1 MLSEYKPLSIKIN
14 HKLHTIDQAWI
25 MGIVNTGMDSFYD
38 GGKYHTIDAALQLC
52 EKHITE
58 GAKIIDIGGQS
69 SKPGVQ
75 FASTETEIAAT
86 APVIEAIKKR
96 FPDTIVSIDTFR
108 SEVAYAAINAGVD
121 IINDI
126 SAGDDDPQ
134 MLDLVAQHQMTYIAM
149 HKKGVS
155 STMQEHP
162 QYENVSQAVF
172 DYFKNKTEQF
182 KEKGIENYI
191 LDPGFGFGKTL
202 EHNYQLFNHWP
213 KLMAF
218 NAPVLIGVSRKSMVY
233 KLLET
238 TADHALNGSS
248 VLHSLAL
255 LQGAHILRVHDVAPA
270 QECLKLI
277 QQLRNTV

>member
-75 FASTETEIAAT
+75 FASTETEITAT

-96 FPDTIVSIDTFR
+96 FPNTIVSIDTFR

-182 KEKGIENYI
+182 KEKGIDNYI

-238 TADHALNGSS
+238 TVEHALNGSS
-248 VLHSLAL
+248 VLHSIAL

>member
-75 FASTETEIAAT
+75 FASTETEITAT

-96 FPDTIVSIDTFR
+96 FPNTIVSIDTFR

-182 KEKGIENYI
+182 KEKGIDNYI

-218 NAPVLIGVSRKSMVY
+218 NAPVLIGLSRKSMVY

-238 TADHALNGSS
+238 TAEHALNGSS
-248 VLHSLAL
+248 VLHSIAL

>member
-96 FPDTIVSIDTFR
+96 FPNTIVSIDTFR

-182 KEKGIENYI
+182 KEKGIDNYI

>member
-38 GGKYHTIDAALQLC
+38 GGKYHTIDAALRLC

-96 FPDTIVSIDTFR
+96 FPNTIISIDTFR
-108 SEVAYAAINAGVD
+108 SEVAYEAINAGVD

-134 MLDLVAQHQMTYIAM
+134 MLDIVAQHQMTYIAM

-162 QYENVSQAVF
+162 HYNNVSQDVF
-172 DYFKNKTEQF
+172 EYFKTKTELF

-218 NAPVLIGVSRKSMVY
+218 NVPILIGVSRKSMVY
-233 KLLET
+233 KLLGT
-238 TADHALNGSS
+238 TAEQALNGSTA
-248 VLHSLAL
+248 LHSIAL

-277 QQLRNTV
+277 QHLKNTV

>member
-86 APVIEAIKKR
+86 APVIESIKKR

-155 STMQEHP
+155 STMQEQP
-162 QYENVSQAVF
+162 QYDNVSQAVF

-182 KEKGIENYI
+182 KEKGIDNYI

-218 NAPVLIGVSRKSMVY
+218 NAPVLIGVSRKSLVY

>member
-96 FPDTIVSIDTFR
+96 FPNTIVSIDTFR

-182 KEKGIENYI
+182 KEKGIDNYI

-238 TADHALNGSS
+238 TAEHALNGSS
-248 VLHSLAL
+248 VLHSIAL

>member
-96 FPDTIVSIDTFR
+96 FPDTIVCIDTFR

-182 KEKGIENYI
+182 KEKGIDNYI

-238 TADHALNGSS
+238 TAEHALNGSS

>member
-96 FPDTIVSIDTFR
+96 FPNTIVSIDTFR

-182 KEKGIENYI
+182 KEKGIDNYI

-238 TADHALNGSS
+238 TAEHALNGSS